1 MSTKLE
7 DLTPDTQAKAQ
18 AALDDCA
25 AQGIPVVV
33 TYTLRTEAE
42 QAALYAQGRQ
52 PLIAVNALRAAAGLA
67 LIGNAD
73 NSYTVTN
80 ASGKRI
86 ADGGTGRSEHQLGIA
101 LDVCPLENGEAV
113 WPSIEDPRWAQIA
126 AVFKGHGFAWGG
138 DWTKEKD
145 GIDPDFPHYEID
157 A

>member
-1 MSTKLE
+1 MSTKLS
-7 DLTPDTQAKAQ
+7 DLNGETQARAQ
-18 AALDDCA
+18 AALDDLA
-25 AQGIPVVV
+25 ERGIPAIV

-52 PLIAVNALRAAAGLA
+52 SLIAVNALRAAAGLA
-67 LIGNAD
+67 PIGEAD

-86 ADGGTGRSEHQLGIA
+86 ADGGTGRSEHQLGTA
-101 LDVCPLENGEAV
+101 LDVCPAENGWPV
-113 WPSIEDPRWAQIA
+113 WPPIEDPRWAQIA
-126 AVFKGHGFAWGG
+126 QSFKAQGFTWGG

-145 GIDPDFPHYEID
+145 GIDPDLPHYEID